1 MWLFSHNNHTAAA
14 LDLIPLLPS
23 FLSLELRYKL
33 HILDLV
39 LLRTSSSN
47 SNIWLEKAGGGVFRV
62 AIKHQT
68 GTWSPGE
75 AYQIMIPPKA
85 LLLLLKT
92 TWVDGGINFGCCVD
106 KGCAFHCCSL
116 IKGIGSIVVLN
127 IAWAWLQALNFRSQV
142 WSPVHFYSSVQLSNK
157 TLPTLT

>member
-1 MWLFSHNNHTAAA
+1 MIFWLWRELSENAIGIALSYFGFNSSPPTHTTSPLWHETSIFCFYTCDYSLIIITLLHILSHYF
-14 LDLIPLLPS
+14 LPS
-23 FLSLELRYKL
+23 FLSSELRYKL

-75 AYQIMIPPKA
+75 AYQIMIPPKGLILA
-85 LLLLLKT
+85 SKDYMGRRGNKL
-92 TWVDGGINFGCCVD
+92 WVLC
-106 KGCAFHCCSL
+106 
-116 IKGIGSIVVLN
+116 
-127 IAWAWLQALNFRSQV
+127 R
-142 WSPVHFYSSVQLSNK
+142 
-157 TLPTLT
+157 